1 MQAEIIKMVAM
12 SPELLRKETILV
24 RCKDC
29 KFGEL
34 CKNGRGEHGVWCYNS
49 QSASKDWV
57 HNPDWFCADGERRDG
72 P

>member
-29 KFGEL
+29 KYIEHLPWLDDETGRAVI
-34 CKNGRGEHGVWCYNS
+34 CK
-49 QSASKDWV
+49 K
-57 HNPDWFCADGERRDG
+57 HNFTGLRSDDWFCADGERRAD

>member
-1 MQAEIIKMVAM
+1 MQAEIIKMVSM

-29 KFGEL
+29 KYFDETIYACL
-34 CKNGRGEHGVWCYNS
+34 CGGKMYGFPT
-49 QSASKDWV
+49 
-57 HNPDWFCADGERRDG
+57 NPDWFCADGERRTD